1 MLRPFN
7 RSVHLWLLVFAVAGF
22 TYFGV
27 HAVLFNL
34 YLLRLGFEPQFIG
47 LLIGSGQ
54 VVFAV
59 TALPSGEFGRRVGVR
74 GALIAGLVLLGL
86 AYGMLL
92 CVETLPRSIWVAWLL
107 AWWALTWVG
116 AALTNV
122 NSVPYAMSLA
132 GDSAP
137 RAFAVQSAV
146 IGLTSFAGSLVGA
159 ALLGVV
165 ADWTGT
171 SSADPAPYRIVLWL
185 IPVAFAASGVAL
197 LAARPMP
204 RVASGL
210 DISGI
215 GRPPFRLFVL
225 LGLVV
230 LLFTAGEGT
239 LRAFFNVY
247 LDTRLAVTPAQ
258 IGITMGLAQLL
269 PVAASLA
276 VPVLVA
282 RFGTAGTLTLASLVA
297 ASGLVL
303 LGAVPLLAVAGAGY
317 MVAMSMAA
325 VHGATRNVFSQEM
338 VGTSSRTTTA
348 AILTVGMGL
357 GWASSAAVGGLLLE
371 IMDFSGLFYLTA
383 ALAVLAAIVTW
394 GYQRVGR
401 VQVAVAE
408 RPGL

>member
-171 SSADPAPYRIVLWL
+171 SSADPLVSHRVVVDTGGFRRIRSR
-185 IPVAFAASGVAL
+185 AAGGPAN
-197 LAARPMP
+197 AAR
-204 RVASGL
+204 RVRL
-210 DISGI
+210 DISSI

-303 LGAVPLLAVAGAGY
+303 LGAVPLLAVAGQATWWPCQWLPC
-317 MVAMSMAA
+317 MARP
-325 VHGATRNVFSQEM
+325 ATFS
-338 VGTSSRTTTA
+338 VRKW
-348 AILTVGMGL
+348 L
-357 GWASSAAVGGLLLE
+357 GPR
-371 IMDFSGLFYLTA
+371 
-383 ALAVLAAIVTW
+383 
-394 GYQRVGR
+394 RVR
-401 VQVAVAE
+401 QP
-408 RPGL
+408 RRS